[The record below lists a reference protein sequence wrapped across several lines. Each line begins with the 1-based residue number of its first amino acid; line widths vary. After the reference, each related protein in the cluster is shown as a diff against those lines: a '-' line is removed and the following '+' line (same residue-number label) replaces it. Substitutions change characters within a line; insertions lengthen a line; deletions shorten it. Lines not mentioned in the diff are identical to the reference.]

1 MRYRDTGNVHLDF
14 HRTMN
19 GTITYL
25 RERYGVEFVDEILR
39 RTARDVYRAI
49 REDLMAGN
57 PEHLL
62 EHWTYYLDREGG
74 EYTVERDDDEIRVH
88 VTRCPA
94 AAYLKRRGIAL
105 DPAFRRQTTVLN
117 EALGENTPFEVST
130 EVIDE
135 DSYIQS
141 IRRREA

>member
-1 MRYRDTGNVHLDF
+1 MRYHDTGQVHLDF

-25 RERYGVEFVDEILR
+25 RERYGVGFLDDILR

-49 REDLMAGN
+49 RADLLAGN

-62 EHWTYYLDREGG
+62 EHWTSTLTREGG
-74 EYTVERDDDEIRVH
+74 EFAVERTPTEIRVT
-88 VTRCPA
+88 VNRCPA
-94 AAYLKRRGIAL
+94 AAYLQQRGIPL

-117 EALGENTPFEVST
+117 EALGEGTPYEVTT
-130 EVIDE
+130 EVVD
-135 DSYIQS
+135 DLRYRQT
-141 IRRREA
+141 IRRRES

>member
-1 MRYRDTGNVHLDF
+1 VRYRETGNVHLDF

-25 RERYGVEFVDEILR
+25 RQRYGVELLDEILR
-39 RTARDVYRAI
+39 RTARAVYLAI
-49 REDLMAGN
+49 RADLLAGN

-62 EHWTYYLDREGG
+62 EHWTYFLTREGG
-74 EYTVERDDDEIRVH
+74 EFTVERTATEIRVTVH
-88 VTRCPA
+88 RCPA
-94 AAYLKRRGIAL
+94 AGYLRDRGIPP

-117 EALGENTPFEVST
+117 EALGEGTPFEVTT

-135 DSYIQS
+135 LRYIQT
-141 IRRREA
+141 IRKRQA

>member
-62 EHWTYYLDREGG
+62 EHWTCYLDREGG

-94 AAYLKRRGIAL
+94 AAYLKGHGIAL

-141 IRRREA
+141 IRRRDA